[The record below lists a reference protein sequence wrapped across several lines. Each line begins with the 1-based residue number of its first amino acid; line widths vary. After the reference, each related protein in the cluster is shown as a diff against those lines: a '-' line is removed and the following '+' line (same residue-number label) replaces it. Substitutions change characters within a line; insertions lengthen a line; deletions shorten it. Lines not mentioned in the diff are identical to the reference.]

1 MMKQYT
7 KDGKIRAFKVENDRV
22 FATLQI
28 GGVWISNPT
37 LADFLAEG
45 WQEYT
50 PPTPEQ
56 PQTPAPSVPTYKEL
70 VVSFIRERYDLNDEL
85 AILRQRD
92 IKPEEFAEYNAYC
105 EECKEKAKELPREN
119 D

>member
-1 MMKQYT
+1 MIKQYT
-7 KDGKIRAFKVENDRV
+7 KDGKIRAFTIENDRV

-50 PPTPEQ
+50 LPTP
-56 PQTPAPSVPTYKEL
+56 TPYIPTYEEK
-70 VVSFIRERYDLNDEL
+70 VVQLIRERYTIDDEF

-92 IKPEEFAEYNAYC
+92 EKPQEFAEYFAYC
-105 EECKEKAKELPREN
+105 EECKKQAKGE
-119 D
+119 

>member
-1 MMKQYT
+1 MIKQYT
-7 KDGKIRAFKVENDRV
+7 KDGIIRAFYIDNDRV

-37 LADFLAEG
+37 FADFLAEG

-50 PPTPEQ
+50 PPTP
-56 PQTPAPSVPTYKEL
+56 TPYIPTYEEK
-70 VVSFIRERYDLNDEL
+70 VVQLIRERYTIDDEF

-92 IKPEEFAEYNAYC
+92 EKPQEFAEYFAYC
-105 EECKEKAKELPREN
+105 EECKQQAKGE
-119 D
+119 